1 MLYSNLEYCTLH
13 NKQINKTKEEIVISA
28 GFDHFKSLIYSFC
41 YAQASNNDDMSV
53 CACIVVHLVSQ

>member
-1 MLYSNLEYCTLH
+1 LH

-41 YAQASNNDDMSV
+41 YAQASNDDDMSV
-53 CACIVVHLVSQ
+53 CACMVVHLVSQ